1 MPIEHINGGTARLA
15 GSRIL
20 HEGPSHEV
28 SNFMTQ
34 VSATPPSDR
43 LDPLRTFVE
52 SGFFQA
58 FILFV
63 IVVNAIILGL
73 ATSDAIME
81 SVGSWISSI
90 DTICL
95 LIFIVEMFLKLFVYR
110 HRYFKDGWNVF
121 DFLIISI
128 SVPSLLG
135 FDFLGNISILR
146 AARILRAMRIMSIVP
161 QMRQIVT
168 ALASALPGMAS
179 VIVVLLLLFYIAAV
193 MATQSFGS
201 PDSTDAEVMRD
212 LPEWFGSVGKSLYTL
227 FQIMTLES
235 WSHGIVRIVMREY
248 PLAWAFFVPFI
259 VITSFMVLNLFI
271 ALIVTSMQNVYEE
284 QHSEKKDSIEDSFEL
299 QRKLFREEIATLSRQ
314 VAELRDDLLTQRDTT
329 DDTTERS

>member
-1 MPIEHINGGTARLA
+1 MEQIKGGFVRLA
-15 GSRIL
+15 GSRMP
-20 HEGPSHEV
+20 HECSSLEA
-28 SNFMTQ
+28 SNVMNQ
-34 VSATPPSDR
+34 VSSTPTSEQP
-43 LDPLRTFVE
+43 DPLRTFVE
-52 SGFFQA
+52 SGFFQG

-63 IVVNAIILGL
+63 IVINAIILGL
-73 ATSDAIME
+73 ATSASMME
-81 SVGSWISSI
+81 RMGTLISTI

-95 LIFIVEMFLKLFVYR
+95 LIFIAEMFIKLIAYR

-121 DFLIISI
+121 DFLIIGI

-135 FDFLGNISILR
+135 FDLFGNISILR
-146 AARILRAMRIMSIVP
+146 AARILRAMRIMSIIP

-193 MATQSFGS
+193 MATQSFGN
-201 PDSTDAEVMRD
+201 PDSTDPEIMRD
-212 LPEWFGSVGKSLYTL
+212 LPAWFGSVGKSLYTL

-284 QHSEKKDSIEDSFEL
+284 QHSEKKEAIEGSFKT
-299 QRKLFREEIATLSRQ
+299 QRKLFREEMAMLSRQ
-314 VAELRDDLLTQRDTT
+314 VAELRDDLLKQRDTP
-329 DDTTERS
+329 E